1 MLLKPGQNFAG
12 MIATAAPD
20 TGAGADPTV
29 ITGALYRNGVVD
41 AAVAVVA
48 TDEAATAGITS
59 LAGTIPVG
67 YAEGDVIVLIATAT
81 VGGVSSSWPVWH
93 ASIVAKLPG
102 ELLAAAG
109 YTAPDNAGIA
119 AIAGYL
125 DTEVAAIKAKTDLIP
140 AAPAAV
146 GSAMPLTAAYDAAKT
161 AATQTSVD
169 AVPTL
174 AEIEASAV
182 LGKEATL
189 ATIAGYL
196 DTEVAAIK
204 AKTDLIPAAPAGQ
217 TSIDTLLAFFTGKKV
232 LRKEGLTWY
241 LAVRNAGD
249 TADILKK
256 AIKDKDGNNV
266 TDLAAGAIAQELASE
281 V

>member
-140 AAPAAV
+140 AAPA
-146 GSAMPLTAAYDAAKT
+146 
-161 AATQTSVD
+161 
-169 AVPTL
+169 
-174 AEIEASAV
+174 
-182 LGKEATL
+182 
-189 ATIAGYL
+189 
-196 DTEVAAIK
+196 
-204 AKTDLIPAAPAGQ
+204 GQ